1 MKDYEFNVRVRY
13 AETDQMGVVYH
24 GNYAQYFEMGRVE
37 WLRNLGISYKWMEE
51 NGVMLPV
58 VSLQMDYKKPARY
71 DDLLRVKT
79 ILKSQTSVK
88 IEFDYEIYNE
98 QNDLLTTGYSMLVF
112 VDMKT
117 GRPIVPPSYVTE
129 KISGIENCPNNKI
142 EIYNRW
148 GIKVYETN
156 SYNTT
161 GNIFEGYS
169 QARTTMNSNETLPA
183 GTYFYFIE
191 VLNSNTGETNKL
203 SGYILIN

>member
-117 GRPIVPPSYVTE
+117 GRPMVPPSYVTE
-129 KISGIENCPNNKI
+129 KISQF
-142 EIYNRW
+142 
-148 GIKVYETN
+148 V
-156 SYNTT
+156 
-161 GNIFEGYS
+161 
-169 QARTTMNSNETLPA
+169 
-183 GTYFYFIE
+183 
-191 VLNSNTGETNKL
+191 
-203 SGYILIN
+203 